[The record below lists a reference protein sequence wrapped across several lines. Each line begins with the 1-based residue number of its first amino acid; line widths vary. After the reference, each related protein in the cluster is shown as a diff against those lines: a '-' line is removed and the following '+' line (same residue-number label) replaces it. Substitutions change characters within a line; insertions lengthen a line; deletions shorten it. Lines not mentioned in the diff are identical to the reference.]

1 MMPQGESAAGTLHL
15 RQEGL
20 SSSSKTSE
28 CFSMQRCKVA
38 ERSESDDDFTHVG
51 GTLDRSDTY
60 SNNRQ

>member
-1 MMPQGESAAGTLHL
+1 
-15 RQEGL
+15 
-20 SSSSKTSE
+20 
-28 CFSMQRCKVA
+28 MQRCKVA